1 MWAAVFPL
9 KVRKTRAARLLFHSQ
24 QKTIQIKM
32 KTILLIED
40 DTALRE
46 NTAELLE
53 LSGYKVITAPNGK
66 IGIDKAKQ
74 EIPNVI
80 ICDIMMPEI
89 DGYGVLEAMASGETT
104 QHIPFIF
111 LSAKTEHKEIR
122 KGMDMGADDYL
133 TKPFDE
139 QELISAVESRLA
151 KATILAIRE
160 QSSASG
166 IDQNDE
172 NPQNLN
178 QLKNFFCDEGVVNT
192 FKKGEHIYKNGD
204 HSNSLFL
211 LLKGVVKTHTMDA
224 NAKELITGL
233 YKADDFLGFTSFED
247 NIPYNETAT
256 AVEET
261 EIVGISKKYVKD
273 ILKKSQDVSLEL
285 MNLLTDNLSEIKL
298 QLVKMAYSSV
308 RKKTAST
315 ILQFV
320 EIMNKMPQAP
330 LRISRNDLATTAG
343 IATESLIRTL
353 SDFKKDGLIEIEGRD
368 IRIIDLES
376 LRNIE

>member
-1 MWAAVFPL
+1 
-9 KVRKTRAARLLFHSQ
+9 
-24 QKTIQIKM
+24 M

-53 LSGYKVITAPNGK
+53 LSGYKVFTAANGK
-66 IGIDKAKQ
+66 IGIDKAIK
-74 EIPNVI
+74 ETPNII

-89 DGYGVLEAMASGETT
+89 DGYGVLESVAMEEKTK
-104 QHIPFIF
+104 HIPFIF

-139 QELISAVESRLA
+139 HELLSAVESRLA
-151 KATILAIRE
+151 KASILEMRE
-160 QSSASG
+160 KEKSIIEASE
-166 IDQNDE
+166 DE

-178 QLKNFFCDEGVVNT
+178 QLKNFFCDEGELAT
-192 FKKGEHIYKNGD
+192 YKKGETIYGKGD
-204 HSNSLFL
+204 HSNSMFL
-211 LLKGVVKTHTMDA
+211 ILKGVVKTHTMDA

-233 YKADDFLGFTSFED
+233 YKADDFLGFTSFDD

-285 MNLLTDNLSEIKL
+285 MNLLTDNLSEVKL

-320 EIMNKMPQAP
+320 DIMSNKPEAP

-368 IRIIDLES
+368 IHIIDLES
-376 LRNIE
+376 LREIE